1 MPVFYLLS
9 SYYVPSAQYV
19 YLGAVH
25 EHNNHK
31 THLQKEQRR
40 LFDRQKRQ
48 EGEIYTD
55 KEWEKA
61 QSSSRESRGEA
72 SKPTL
77 TFNSIYWTLLCIG
90 LSAKHFTNS
99 AASNSQNQPV
109 K

>member
-1 MPVFYLLS
+1 MFEKSKEDYLIWVLKNKWPV
-9 SYYVPSAQYV
+9 
-19 YLGAVH
+19 
-25 EHNNHK
+25 
-31 THLQKEQRR
+31 T
-40 LFDRQKRQ
+40 RQKRQ